1 MEKAKSVDEYIS
13 REPEIVQE
21 KLKQFRSIVK
31 EIAPMAEERI
41 SYGMPGYFY
50 KGALV
55 YFGGF
60 KNHVS
65 LFGTASGVIK
75 KFAKELKGY
84 KMSKGTIQ
92 FPLDKPLPVGLIKRI
107 VQERVSENEIKR
119 KSLA

>member
-1 MEKAKSVDEYIS
+1 MDKAKSVDDYIG
-13 REPEIVQE
+13 REPKVVQE
-21 KLKQFRSIVK
+21 KLRQFRAIVK

-75 KFAKELKGY
+75 KFAKELDGY

-92 FPLDKPLPVGLIKRI
+92 FPLDKPLPIALIKKLVR
-107 VQERVSENEIKR
+107 ERVAENELK
-119 KSLA
+119 KG